1 MSRGANGWKKGLRD
15 LVVILL
21 GNALYA
27 LAAAAFILPN
37 SLITGGSTGLALI
50 ARRLWGIPV
59 EGFVA
64 IFNPL
69 MFLLGLLML
78 GKRFALTTLV
88 SSFWYP
94 VIFGLFQRI
103 PGIAFPLQDRLL
115 AVAFAGGMIGVGIG
129 IVIRAGASTGGMDIP
144 PLVLQ
149 KKAGIPVSVSIY
161 AFDFAILLG
170 QMAFAPREDVLYGIL
185 LLLIYSL
192 VLDKVLVLGSSRT
205 QVKVVSA
212 RYEEIREQ
220 ILHKLDRGCTLL
232 QGETGFCHN
241 LWPVVLTVVSGRE
254 LPRLTRTIQEI
265 DPDALWV
272 ISRVSEVRGRGF
284 TLGKVYRQES
294 ASGEEV

>member
-1 MSRGANGWKKGLRD
+1 MSRERAGWKKGMGD
-15 LVVILL
+15 LAVILL

-37 SLITGGSTGLALI
+37 GLITGGSTGLALI

-64 IFNPL
+64 LFNPL
-69 MFLLGLLML
+69 MFLLGLLVL

-94 VIFGLFQRI
+94 VIFGLFRGI
-103 PGIAFPLQDRLL
+103 PGIAFPLEDRLL
-115 AVAFAGGMIGVGIG
+115 AVVFAGGMIGVGIG
-129 IVIRAGASTGGMDIP
+129 VVIRAGASTGGMDIP

-149 KKAGIPVSVSIY
+149 KKLGIPVSVSIY

-192 VLDKVLVLGSSRT
+192 VLDKVLMLGAART

-212 RYEEIREQ
+212 CYQEIREQ
-220 ILHKLDRGCTLL
+220 ILHTLDRGCTLL
-232 QGETGFCHN
+232 HGETGFCRN
-241 LWPVVLTVVSGRE
+241 PWPVVLTVVSGRE

-265 DPDALWV
+265 DPDAFLV

-294 ASGEEV
+294 EGR

>member
-129 IVIRAGASTGGMDIP
+129 VVIRAGASTGWCSKRKRGYRYRCP
-144 PLVLQ
+144 STPL
-149 KKAGIPVSVSIY
+149 
-161 AFDFAILLG
+161 ILPSFWG
-170 QMAFAPREDVLYGIL
+170 R
-185 LLLIYSL
+185 
-192 VLDKVLVLGSSRT
+192 
-205 QVKVVSA
+205 
-212 RYEEIREQ
+212 
-220 ILHKLDRGCTLL
+220 
-232 QGETGFCHN
+232 
-241 LWPVVLTVVSGRE
+241 WPS
-254 LPRLTRTIQEI
+254 P
-265 DPDALWV
+265 
-272 ISRVSEVRGRGF
+272 RGRTCF
-284 TLGKVYRQES
+284 T
-294 ASGEEV
+294 AFCCC

>member
-1 MSRGANGWKKGLRD
+1 MSRERAGWKKGMGD
-15 LVVILL
+15 LAAILL

-37 SLITGGSTGLALI
+37 GLITGGSTGLALI

-64 IFNPL
+64 LFNPL
-69 MFLLGLLML
+69 MFLLGLLVL

-94 VIFGLFQRI
+94 AVFGLFQRL
-103 PGIAFPLQDRLL
+103 PGIAFPLRDRLL
-115 AVAFAGGMIGVGIG
+115 AVVFAGGMIGVGIG
-129 IVIRAGASTGGMDIP
+129 VVIRAGASTGGMDIP

-149 KKAGIPVSVSIY
+149 KKLGVPVSVSIY

-192 VLDKVLVLGSSRT
+192 VLDKVLMLGATRT
-205 QVKVVSA
+205 QVKVVSG
-212 RYEEIREQ
+212 RYQEIRER
-220 ILHKLDRGCTLL
+220 ILHTLDRGCTLL
-232 QGETGFCHN
+232 QGETGFCRN
-241 LWPVVLTVVSGRE
+241 PWPVVLTVVSGRE
-254 LPRLTRTIQEI
+254 LPRLTRTVQEI
-265 DPDALWV
+265 DPDAFLV

-284 TLGKVYRQES
+284 TLGKVYRQEPDS
-294 ASGEEV
+294 R

>member
-129 IVIRAGASTGGMDIP
+129 VVIRAGASTGGMDIP

-232 QGETGFCHN
+232 QTGFCHN

-265 DPDALWV
+265 DPDAFLV